1 MKSYSTLFHSTL
13 QPERFAMSTVI
24 ADSPDEAMV
33 KMSNSLLALYGNLGW
48 MASLTNVVDLT
59 GQMPVPQTAPTVL
72 EVKPIDYDKNWLMKT
87 IVDSR
92 DKILF
97 NAAKKHLKEPDIAY
111 LKSKLI

>member
-24 ADSPDEAMV
+24 ADNPDEAMV
-33 KMSNSLLALYGNLGW
+33 KMSNSLLSLYGNLGW

-59 GQMPVPQTAPTVL
+59 GQMPAPNTTPHIL
-72 EVKPIDYDKNWLMKT
+72 EIKPVDYDKNWLMKC
-87 IVDSR
+87 IVDTR
-92 DKILF
+92 DKVLF